1 MSKKT
6 KSKSKQKPKQK
17 KKDGP
22 IAKAIKKVKEIVEPK
37 PEGPKIV
44 MNADGI
50 PVCPKCSTQTIFKGH
65 RHYSVGK
72 GKKKESRMDRQ
83 YKCPQC
89 GEAVNIPS

>member
-1 MSKKT
+1 MTKKT
-6 KSKSKQKPKQK
+6 KSKSKDKSKQK
-17 KKDGP
+17 KKG
-22 IAKAIKKVKEIVEPK
+22 ILSKIFKRK

-72 GKKKESRMDRQ
+72 GKKKEARMDRQ
-83 YKCPQC
+83 YRCPQC